1 VSTRLP
7 DNLAFLYAAFSRDA
21 IDAILPGDTFRVD
34 DVEFV
39 CKYLPE
45 STPEKFFIVKPLVLV
60 DRYRELCEGPWGG
73 SAIFEL
79 GIAEGGS
86 TALLALLAKPRRLIA
101 IDLEPHP
108 LAPLADFVDARGLGD
123 VVRPHYGVNQASREQ
138 LTEILGADLG
148 DEHLDV
154 VIDDA
159 SHRLAETRA
168 SFEILFPRLRSGG
181 VYVIEDWNLAHT
193 MRDAIRAGLQ
203 DTSAPGHEELVQR
216 FRESL
221 AARDNAT
228 PDAPLSR
235 LAIELVLA
243 RAGLGDAVDSVS
255 VDEYWL
261 TVRRGPGK
269 LDGDSFQLSDLYHD
283 HFGYLPTP

>member
-1 VSTRLP
+1 MRLP
-7 DNLAFLYAAFSRDA
+7 DNLARLYDAFGRDA
-21 IDAILPGDTFRVD
+21 IDAILPGDTIRVD

-45 STPEKFFIVKPLVLV
+45 STPERFFIVKPLALV
-60 DRYRELCEGPWGG
+60 DRYRELCAGPWAG

-101 IDLEPHP
+101 IDLEAEP
-108 LAPLADFVDARGLGD
+108 LQALADFIEARRLGD
-123 VVRPHYGVNQASREQ
+123 VVRPHYGVDQASRGQ
-138 LTEILGADLG
+138 LGEILDADLG
-148 DEHLDV
+148 DKYLDV

-159 SHRLAETRA
+159 SHMLAETRA
-168 SFEILFPRLRSGG
+168 SFEILFPRLRPGG
-181 VYVIEDWNLAHT
+181 VYVVEDWNLAHT
-193 MRDAIRAGLQ
+193 MRDAIRATLQ
-203 DTSAPGHEELVQR
+203 DTSAPGHDEMVQR
-216 FRESL
+216 FRESR
-221 AARDNAT
+221 ATADNAI

-243 RAGLGDAVDSVS
+243 RAGLGDAVDSVA

-261 TVRRGPGK
+261 TVRRGSGR
-269 LDGDSFQLSDLYHD
+269 LDRDSFQLGDLYRD
-283 HFGYLPTP
+283 YFGNLPTL